1 MNLLILI
8 GTTIATYFTVCGII
22 ALRSHNKFMRELENR
37 QKMRR
42 EKAERLKGIKL

>member
-1 MNLLILI
+1 MTLLIFI